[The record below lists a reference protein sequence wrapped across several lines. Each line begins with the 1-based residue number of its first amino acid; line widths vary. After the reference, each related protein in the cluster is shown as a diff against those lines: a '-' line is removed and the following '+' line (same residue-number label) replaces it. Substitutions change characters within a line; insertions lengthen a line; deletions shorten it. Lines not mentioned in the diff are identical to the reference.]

1 MTAAIRSPRMP
12 NSRAAEWIS
21 TVIKLSF
28 KPLICREI
36 PIKLAAEMEIKP
48 AASAIELSAGA
59 ALANFH

>member
-1 MTAAIRSPRMP
+1 MP